1 MRRSEE
7 LRVTVATQPPTVAGH
22 PAPMSSRYPRTLILH
37 WEGSGT
43 SPARAASLSG
53 ARAPTGVATLP
64 SGTARAAGA
73 GGPFL
78 QQSP

>member
-7 LRVTVATQPPTVAGH
+7 LRTAVATEPPTVAGH

-43 SPARAASLSG
+43 SPARVASLSG